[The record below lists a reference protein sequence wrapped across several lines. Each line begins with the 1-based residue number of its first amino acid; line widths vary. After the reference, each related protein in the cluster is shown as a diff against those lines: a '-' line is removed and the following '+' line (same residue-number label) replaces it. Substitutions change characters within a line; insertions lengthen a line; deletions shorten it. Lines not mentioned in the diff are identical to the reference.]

1 VRTRSILR
9 VGAVAAAASLALSAC
24 GSSDNNSSPSGS
36 GGGGGNAPASV
47 KIGFMGDLTGE
58 NSGIVIPP
66 KNGAQLAIDAYNATN
81 PKTKIELVPYDSQAK
96 PDQAAS
102 LAQQAIKTDKI
113 VGLIG
118 PAFSGESQQADPIL
132 EEGKIPS
139 ISPSAT
145 NVTLGQKGWKYWHR
159 VIAGDAIQG
168 AGIAGYIS
176 GALAAKKVFVIH
188 DNQDYSKGLADVV
201 TSTLKGAGVSVDSD
215 VIDPQG
221 SDYSSTVNKV
231 KSAAPDVVFY
241 GGYYA
246 QLGRLIKQL
255 REGGV
260 TARVLS
266 GDGSLDPGLA
276 KGAGGTNSDGA
287 IVGCPCLIDPTGQT
301 SDALKKFASDYK
313 AKFNA
318 DPAIYSTEGYDA
330 ATAFIEAIKAG
341 NTDPESINNYLK
353 TIDVKGITK
362 EIKFGDN
369 GEPAG
374 GDVYVYLFKGA
385 GYTLL
390 GNTKDAKAPA
400 N

>member
-1 VRTRSILR
+1 VRRTIQGL
-9 VGAVAAAASLALSAC
+9 AAAAAASTLLLSAC
-24 GSSDNNSSPSGS
+24 GGNDNNA
-36 GGGGGNAPASV
+36 GGGGGGGGGTTTV

-66 KNGAQLAIDAYNATN
+66 KNGAKMAIDEYNATN
-81 PKTKIELVPYDSQAK
+81 PKTKIELKEYDSQGV
-96 PDQAAS
+96 PDQATS

-118 PAFSGESQQADPIL
+118 PAFSGESQQVGPIL
-132 EEGKIPS
+132 EEGTIPS
-139 ISPSAT
+139 VSPSAT

-159 VIAGDAIQG
+159 IVANDGVQG
-168 AGIAGYIS
+168 AGIADFIAR
-176 GALAAKKVFVIH
+176 ALSAKKVFVIH

-201 TSTLKGAGVSVDSD
+201 TSTLKGKGVTVQND

-221 SDYSSTVNKV
+221 SDYAATVNKV
-231 KSAAPDVVFY
+231 KPANPDAIFY

-260 TARVLS
+260 KARVLS

-276 KGAGGTNSDGA
+276 KGAGGANVDGT
-287 IVGCPCLIDPTGQT
+287 IVGCPCLVDPTGQSSPT
-301 SDALKKFASDYK
+301 SKKFAESYK
-313 AKFNA
+313 TKFKTA
-318 DPAIYSTEGYDA
+318 PAIYSGEGYDA

-341 NTDPESINNYLK
+341 NTDPKKINEFL
-353 TIDVKGITK
+353 TTVDVQGVTK
-362 EIKFGDN
+362 QIKFGGN

-374 GDVYVYLFKGA
+374 GDVYVYLFKGP

-390 GNTKDAKAPA
+390 GNTKDASAPA
-400 N
+400 Q